1 MKNNQGSNSFRHIYG
16 GVLLAILSIL
26 FFLAIISGKRVVAND
41 YQILKNAGL
50 SFFDFVTLNFPVVNN
65 LIGPFGAFFGYWFL
79 FLTGELFSF
88 FVLFSVF
95 TLGLINI
102 FFPDKSEYKIKSV
115 SVIFVGFFFNISLL
129 ATGHSLVSANGVIV
143 DLIYKMLFRIF
154 NSTGTAIISI
164 ALLLGFIVAIIGTP
178 IIIDLLRSIGRMIK
192 KLFTPSTLPKE
203 RVKPRKLLSGPKENK
218 KKDKNNVREELLA
231 EQENKMIPTITDHV
245 EHGGNNGD
253 LSEEEDDFYHY
264 GEEIPAESNKI
275 QQEKRKTSQS
285 KKKIIIPFDDVPTG
299 EYKKPEV
306 ERFLK
311 SSAKVLVRDRE
322 EMELTITNT
331 SRILIEKLAQF
342 GVEAEVVN
350 VNIGPII
357 TQYELKPA
365 PNVKVSRFLALAD
378 DLALAIKSKSIR
390 VQAPIPGRG
399 LIGIEVPNKER
410 EIIYLKDILLSDQM
424 AKNQSKLAIA
434 LGKDIVGTPV
444 VADLAGMPHLLIAGS
459 TGSGKSVC
467 INSLICN
474 LLFRATPEEMRLVLI
489 DPKRIELSGYEGI
502 PHLIQD
508 VVSDAEEALIV
519 LNWAVKEMERRYELL
534 QHYNVRDLNSYNRK
548 IRELIGSSK
557 EPYEE
562 ETLPYIIIIIDEFAD
577 LMMRS
582 GRDIEI
588 PITRLAQL
596 ARAIGIH
603 LVLATQRPSI
613 KIITGLI
620 KANFP
625 SRIAFQVAQKIDSRV
640 ILDMNGAEN
649 LLGKGDMLFIPPTKG
664 QAERIHGA
672 FVSDGEIEELIEY
685 LRSQPKPEQKI
696 EIVSESE
703 EDVEMVEFDD
713 ELFIE
718 AAKLIVSADTASVSM
733 LQRHFKIGYA
743 RAGRLIDMLERAK
756 IIGKYAGSKSRD
768 VIATQETL
776 NAYGID

>member
-1 MKNNQGSNSFRHIYG
+1 MRKYNRTDSSKHIYSG
-16 GVLLAILSIL
+16 IFLVIISLL
-26 FFLAIISGKRVVAND
+26 FFLAILPGKIIVSND
-41 YQILKNAGL
+41 YQTLKTAGL
-50 SFFDFVTLNFPVVNN
+50 SFLDYVTLNFPVVNN
-65 LIGPFGAFFGYWFL
+65 IIGPFGAFFGYWFL
-79 FLTGELFSF
+79 YLTGELFSY
-88 FVLFSVF
+88 FVLLAAFS
-95 TLGLINI
+95 LGLIRI
-102 FFPDKSEYKIKSV
+102 FAPYKSELTVKAV
-115 SVIFVGFFFNISLL
+115 LLIFAGFFLNISLL
-129 ATGHSLVSANGVIV
+129 ATGHSFHMTHGVMV
-143 DLIYKMLFRIF
+143 ETAYKIF
-154 NSTGTAIISI
+154 FKIFDTTGTAIISI
-164 ALLLGFIVAIIGTP
+164 ALLLGFLISMIGTSFMMSFF
-178 IIIDLLRSIGRMIK
+178 RWVGRVFSGFAD
-192 KLFTPSTLPKE
+192 LFTVKKMPPLREKAASPAANKRKADTRVLPEKND
-203 RVKPRKLLSGPKENK
+203 KKQNNK
-218 KKDKNNVREELLA
+218 IA
-231 EQENKMIPTITDHV
+231 PTITDHAK
-245 EHGGNNGD
+245 GNDEDN
-253 LSEEEDDFYHY
+253 SHQPEEQNETDRWSDRQFS
-264 GEEIPAESNKI
+264 GEE
-275 QQEKRKTSQS
+275 EKRKRTKTPSPGKKVTLPAEEISQ
-285 KKKIIIPFDDVPTG
+285 G
-299 EYKKPEV
+299 EYKKPEIDK
-306 ERFLK
+306 FLK
-311 SSAKVLVRDRE
+311 SSAKVLIRDRE
-322 EMELTITNT
+322 EMEAIITNT
-331 SRILIEKLAQF
+331 SRILVEKLAQF

-410 EIIYLKDILLSDQM
+410 EIIYLKDILLSEQM
-424 AKNQSKLAIA
+424 IKNPSKLAIA

-444 VADLAGMPHLLIAGS
+444 IADLAGMPHLLIAGS

-474 LLFRATPEEMRLVLI
+474 LLFRTTPEELRLVLI

-508 VVSDAEEALIV
+508 VVSDSEEVLTV
-519 LNWAVKEMERRYELL
+519 LNWAVTEMERRYELL
-534 QHYNVRDLNSYNRK
+534 QHYNVRDINGFNTK
-548 IRELIGSSK
+548 IREFIDSS
-557 EPYEE
+557 EETFEE

-672 FVSDGEIEELIEY
+672 FVSDNEIENLIEY

-696 EIVSESE
+696 EIVNESDGDIE
-703 EDVEMVEFDD
+703 LVDFDD
-713 ELFIE
+713 ELFLE
-718 AAKLIVSADTASVSM
+718 AAKLVVSADTASVSM

-756 IIGKYAGSKSRD
+756 IIGKYAGSKSRE
-768 VIATQETL
+768 VTATQEVL
-776 NAYGID
+776 DAYGIN

>member
-1 MKNNQGSNSFRHIYG
+1 MKNYKRKESNQHIYSG
-16 GVLLAILSIL
+16 IFMLILSLLL
-26 FFLAIISGKRVVAND
+26 FLSIIPGKEVIQAD
-41 YQILKNAGL
+41 YELLRTAGL
-50 SFFDFVTLNFPVVNN
+50 SFRDIITLNFPVVSN
-65 LIGPFGAFFGYWFL
+65 LIGPFGAFFGFWFV
-79 FLTGELFSF
+79 FLTGQMFSYFLLLAVFILGIIRIF
-88 FVLFSVF
+88 FPLRHDFKIKAVSIIFFGCL
-95 TLGLINI
+95 LNI
-102 FFPDKSEYKIKSV
+102 FF
-115 SVIFVGFFFNISLL
+115 L
-129 ATGHSLVSANGVIV
+129 ASGHSIIAANGVII
-143 DLIYKMLFRIF
+143 DTLYSILFKVF
-154 NSTGTAIISI
+154 NTTGTAIISS
-164 ALLLGFIVAIIGTP
+164 ALLIVSLIAIIGTT
-178 IIIDLLRSIGRMIK
+178 
-192 KLFTPSTLPKE
+192 F
-203 RVKPRKLLSGPKENK
+203 LLSACKGIWTVLTSLYRFFSVKHLPVTERKNIKETGNK
-218 KKDKNNVREELLA
+218 RKRGADSVFEGVESKQEKDVK
-231 EQENKMIPTITDHV
+231 PTITDHIEYNDNQEV
-245 EHGGNNGD
+245 FPDDLDPDEDALYRGD
-253 LSEEEDDFYHY
+253 DIEEVKTNRKKT
-264 GEEIPAESNKI
+264 GTPAK
-275 QQEKRKTSQS
+275 
-285 KKKIIIPFDDVPTG
+285 KKKITSDEERVQG
-299 EYKKPEV
+299 EYRKPEI
-306 ERFLK
+306 EKFLK

-322 EMELTITNT
+322 EMEATIKNT
-331 SRILIEKLAQF
+331 SRILIEKLSQF

-410 EIIYLKDILLSDQM
+410 EVIYLKDILLSEQM
-424 AKNQSKLAIA
+424 LNNPSKLAIA

-444 VADLAGMPHLLIAGS
+444 IADLAAMPHLLIAGS

-474 LLFRATPEEMRLVLI
+474 LLFRTTPEEMRLVLI

-508 VVSDAEEALIV
+508 VVSDSEDALMV
-519 LNWAVKEMERRYELL
+519 LSWAVSEMERRYEIL
-534 QHYNVRDLNSYNRK
+534 QHYKVRDLNSYNKRIK
-548 IRELIGSSK
+548 ELKDQG
-557 EPYEE
+557 EE
-562 ETLPYIIIIIDEFAD
+562 IYDETLPYIIIIIDEFAD

-582 GRDIEI
+582 GRDIEL

-672 FVSDGEIEELIEY
+672 FVSDSEIEKLIDY
-685 LRSQPKPEQKI
+685 LRLQPKPEQQI
-696 EIVSESE
+696 EIISESTE
-703 EDVEMVEFDD
+703 SVELVDFDD

-718 AAKLIVSADTASVSM
+718 AAKLVVSADTASVSM

-756 IIGKYAGSKSRD
+756 IIGKYAGSKSREI
-768 VIATQETL
+768 IATQEVL
-776 NAYGID
+776 DAYGIS

>member
-1 MKNNQGSNSFRHIYG
+1 MKNYKKRSYFGNIYS
-16 GVLLAILSIL
+16 GVFLAIMALL
-26 FFLAIISGKRVVAND
+26 FFLSIIPGEEGLESDYSILTHSGT
-41 YQILKNAGL
+41 
-50 SFFDFVTLNFPVVNN
+50 SFFDIITLNFERVDN
-65 LIGPFGAFFGYWFL
+65 LIGPFGAFFGFWFF
-79 FLTGELFSF
+79 FLTGQLLSYFIII
-88 FVLFSVF
+88 SVF
-95 TLGLINI
+95 LIGLVRI
-102 FFPDKSEYKIKSV
+102 FFPYKREYSIKAFSI
-115 SVIFVGFFFNISLL
+115 IFLGFFLNISLL
-129 ATGHSLVSANGVIV
+129 TGEQAFITKSGVIV
-143 DLIYKMLFRIF
+143 ETAYDVLFRIF
-154 NSTGTAIISI
+154 SNTGTAIISI
-164 ALLLGFIVAIIGTP
+164 ALLIGFLITILGTNLVMVF
-178 IIIDLLRSIGRMIK
+178 LRWLGRAFVSIFDFLTLK
-192 KLFTPSTLPKE
+192 KMPK
-203 RVKPRKLLSGPKENK
+203 KQDKEALK
-218 KKDKNNVREELLA
+218 TARAAKI
-231 EQENKMIPTITDHV
+231 EQEEKGEAGKIKQDKKIAPTITDHV
-245 EHGGNNGD
+245 EYNDDHNGILDD
-253 LSEEEDDFYHY
+253 LSDEDLNID
-264 GEEIPAESNKI
+264 EALKKTRKDKKSRKRIEIPPEEMN
-275 QQEKRKTSQS
+275 QE
-285 KKKIIIPFDDVPTG
+285 
-299 EYKKPEV
+299 EYQKPSIE
-306 ERFLK
+306 EFLT
-311 SSAKVLVRDRE
+311 SSAKVLVRDRD
-322 EMELTITNT
+322 EMEAIITTT

-365 PNVKVSRFLALAD
+365 PHVKVSRFQALAD
-378 DLALAIKSKSIR
+378 DLSLAIKSRSIR

-410 EIIYLKDILLSDQM
+410 EVIYLKDIMLAEQM
-424 AKNQSKLAIA
+424 VRNPSKLAFA

-444 VADLAGMPHLLIAGS
+444 IADLAGMPHLLIAGA

-467 INSLICN
+467 INSIICS
-474 LLFRATPEEMRLVLI
+474 LLFRSTPEELRLVLI

-508 VVSDAEEALIV
+508 VVSDSEEALIV

-534 QHYNVRDLNSYNRK
+534 QHYNVRDINGYNKK
-548 IRELIGSSK
+548 IKELVSNEEK
-557 EPYEE
+557 PFE
-562 ETLPYIIIIIDEFAD
+562 ETLPYIVIIIDEFAD
-577 LMMRS
+577 LIMRS

-640 ILDMNGAEN
+640 ILDMNGAET

-672 FVSDGEIEELIEY
+672 FVSDSDIEHLIEY
-685 LRSQPKPEQKI
+685 LRTQPKPEQKI
-696 EIVSESE
+696 EIITESE
-703 EDVEMVEFDD
+703 EGVELVDYDD

-718 AAKLIVSADTASVSM
+718 AAKLVVSADTASVSM

-756 IIGKYAGSKSRD
+756 IIGKYAGSKSRE
-768 VIATQETL
+768 VTATQEVL
-776 NAYGID
+776 DAYGIE